1 MTTQTNKSSQG
12 SNSRPDDER
21 GDSENEDSGLSKTTQ
36 GEAMAEET
44 QTDRPAKKSSKK
56 ASSSKKKSAKRAAA
70 KKKPASSAP
79 EALAS
84 EQPVPSTPLKKTSQY
99 VVTIDNQT
107 GLPVKIEKIDGD
119 TGKRKELTNEEYG
132 QAFAFGGLPPAPAGE
147 MESLAQES
155 STETE
160 ALVNAY
166 YQGIAD
172 YINALTSTE

>member
-1 MTTQTNKSSQG
+1 MTTQTDKSSQG

-44 QTDRPAKKSSKK
+44 QTDRPAKKSGKK
-56 ASSSKKKSAKRAAA
+56 AGSSKKKSAKRAAA

-107 GLPVKIEKIDGD
+107 GLPVKIEKMDGG

-132 QAFAFGGLPPAPAGE
+132 LAFGGLSPAPAGE
-147 MESLAQES
+147 MESLAQAS

-172 YINALTSTE
+172 YINALTSNE

>member
-1 MTTQTNKSSQG
+1 MTTQTDKSSQG
-12 SNSRPDDER
+12 SNSRPDDGT

-56 ASSSKKKSAKRAAA
+56 AGSKKKSAKRAAA
-70 KKKPASSAP
+70 KKKPAPSAP

-132 QAFAFGGLPPAPAGE
+132 QAFGGPPPAAAGE
-147 MESLAQES
+147 MESLAQAS
-155 STETE
+155 STEAD
-160 ALVNAY
+160 ALVKSY

-172 YINALTSTE
+172 YINALTSNE